1 MKETSVTIIST
12 NINKH
17 ILDNYKDYYV
27 VDQKFKIDELLQYKK
42 VIFFNVLHYYD
53 DEKIKEIFKTLED
66 NNIKYINFTNNIE
79 EALYTSYLIIYD
91 DKKILAEGVTD
102 EVLKCEK
109 LIKKVGLNL
118 PFITE
123 LSLLLKDYD
132 LVDKIYKDNASLKG
146 ALWK

>member
-17 ILDNYKDYYV
+17 ILDNYNDYHV
-27 VDQKFKIDELLQYKK
+27 VEQKFKIDELLQYKK
-42 VIFFNVLHYYD
+42 VIFFNVLHYYA
-53 DEKIKEIFKTLED
+53 DEEIKEIFKALED

-91 DKKILAEGVTD
+91 DKKILVEGSTD

>member
-66 NNIKYINFTNNIE
+66 NNVKYINFTNNIE

-91 DKKILAEGVTD
+91 DKKILVEGVTD

>member
-17 ILDNYKDYYV
+17 ILDNYKDYHV
-27 VDQKFKIDELLQYKK
+27 VEKKFNVSELLSYQK

-53 DEKIKEIFKTLED
+53 DEEIKEIFKTLED

-91 DKKILAEGVTD
+91 DKKVLVEGKTN

-132 LVDKIYKDNASLKG
+132 LVDKIYKDNTSLKG
-146 ALWK
+146 DLWK

>member
-17 ILDNYKDYYV
+17 ILDNYKNYHV
-27 VDQKFKIDELLQYKK
+27 VERKFKIDELLNYKK

-91 DKKILAEGVTD
+91 DKKVLVEGVTD

-146 ALWK
+146 DLWK